1 MVKKAIALKSRP
13 SCSPVPLLT
22 VCANFDSGCY
32 GFWSASEQ
40 SQLCAWSQ
48 EPTYRFTTQEFSMV
62 DSYTAELKN
71 HKTVKIGGWALA
83 ETIRYFMPS
92 ILSQIHS
99 S

>member
-1 MVKKAIALKSRP
+1 MCLI
-13 SCSPVPLLT
+13 
-22 VCANFDSGCY
+22 SGTDLPIHY
-32 GFWSASEQ
+32 ARI
-40 SQLCAWSQ
+40 
-48 EPTYRFTTQEFSMV
+48 YMV